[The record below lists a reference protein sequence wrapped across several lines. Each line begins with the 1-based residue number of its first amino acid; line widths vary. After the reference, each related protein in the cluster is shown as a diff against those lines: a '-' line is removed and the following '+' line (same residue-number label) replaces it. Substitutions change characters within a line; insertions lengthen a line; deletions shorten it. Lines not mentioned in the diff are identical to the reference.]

1 MRLKIQKFEPTTQM
15 KPHRI
20 CLFIG
25 RRGTGKTKLIE
36 DVMYRMRD
44 RFDMGLCM
52 TPTEETAAMFR
63 QHVPDAWTYDGF
75 HMARLEQMLA
85 MQRATSAAGKEPR
98 SLFLITDDC
107 GFDRSA
113 FKGKAVR
120 DLFMN
125 GRHARIT
132 YLSAMQYVMD
142 VTPDIRTQI
151 DYVFCLKESII
162 TNKQKLWK
170 SFFGMFEQYQDFS
183 RTLDRC
189 TENYGA
195 IVLDQTSPTSK
206 IEDCVFWYRSELE
219 LPPFKLG
226 RSVFHTMAA
235 KHAKSATQRRQEAE
249 VKIVGTTDKR
259 ITHVERTDRKGR
271 TIPEDRSVIIE

>member
-1 MRLKIQKFEPTTQM
+1 MRLKIQKFDPATQM
-15 KPHRI
+15 KPFRI

-63 QHVPDAWTYDGF
+63 QHVPDAWIYDGF
-75 HMARLEQMLA
+75 NMARLEQMLA
-85 MQRATSAAGKEPR
+85 MQRATLAAGKEPR
-98 SLFLITDDC
+98 SLFLIADDC

-170 SFFGMFEQYQDFS
+170 SFFGMFEKYDDFS

-189 TENYGA
+189 TDNYGA

-226 RSVFHTMAA
+226 RPVFHTMAS

-249 VKIVGTTDKR
+249 VKIVGSVDKR

>member
-1 MRLKIQKFEPTTQM
+1 MRLKIQKFDPAKQI

-36 DVMYRMRD
+36 DVMYRLKD
-44 RFDMGLCM
+44 RFDIGVCM
-52 TPTEETAAMFR
+52 TPTEETASMLR
-63 QHVPDAWTYDGF
+63 QHVPDTWIYDGF
-75 HMARLEQMLA
+75 RITSLEQMLA

-107 GFDRSA
+107 GFDRAA

-142 VTPDIRTQI
+142 VTPDIRSQI

-170 SFFGMFEQYQDFS
+170 SFFGMFEKYDDFS

-189 TENYGA
+189 TDNYGA
-195 IVLDQTSPTSK
+195 IVLDQTCPTSN
-206 IEDCVFWYRSELE
+206 IEDSVFWYRSELE

-226 RSVFHTMAA
+226 RSVFHKMSN
-235 KHAKSATQRRQEAE
+235 KHAKTPAQRRQEAE
-249 VKIVGTTDKR
+249 FKVVGTSDKR
-259 ITHVERTDRKGR
+259 ITHVERTDHRGR